1 MKFKKFLVGFST
13 FVIATGLLYA
23 IGHLFKIE
31 WLMFHHKYE
40 LNVNSFYVE
49 TGSLVPF
56 IIGIFLS
63 FIAEKI
69 YVYKN
74 QAPFR

>member
-13 FVIATGLLYA
+13 FLITTALFYS

-31 WLMFHHKYE
+31 WLMFHHRYE
-40 LNVNSFYVE
+40 ESAHGFSVE

-56 IIGIFLS
+56 IIGIFFS
-63 FIAEKI
+63 IIAEKI

-74 QAPFR
+74 QANYR

>member
-13 FVIATGLLYA
+13 FLIATALLYA

-31 WLMFHHKYE
+31 WLMLHHKYVVSE
-40 LNVNSFYVE
+40 NGFSIE
-49 TGSLVPF
+49 TGSLIPF

-63 FIAEKI
+63 YIAEKA
-69 YVYKN
+69 YVYKVKTN
-74 QAPFR
+74 

>member
-1 MKFKKFLVGFST
+1 MNFKKFLVGFST
-13 FVIATGLLYA
+13 FVIVTVFLYA
-23 IGHLFKIE
+23 IGHLFKVE
-31 WLMFHHKYE
+31 WLMFHHIYE
-40 LNVNSFYVE
+40 ENANGFSVE

-74 QAPFR
+74 QAQFR

>member
-1 MKFKKFLVGFST
+1 MKLKKFLVGFST
-13 FVIATGLLYA
+13 FVLVTVFLYA

-31 WLMFHHKYE
+31 WLMFKYQYK
-40 LNVNSFYVE
+40 VSASGFSVK

-63 FIAEKI
+63 FIAEK
-69 YVYKN
+69 VYANKN
-74 QAPFR
+74 KTQFR